1 MNCSC
6 YHISNSLERHQVIVF
21 SYNLYILF
29 MLRKEMSGM
38 FVSLGV
44 FCFFLMRAVLPLSKQ
59 AARNLLYS

>member
-44 FCFFLMRAVLPLSKQ
+44 FCFFFNESCSPIVQTSSKESAV
-59 AARNLLYS
+59 